1 ISTEQLGWI
10 IAYMKTLSEATPEAE
25 LAATQVD
32 PDAEAAEEGAEGGE
46 GAAEPATDTGGMME
60 GTPGDG

>member
-1 ISTEQLGWI
+1 
-10 IAYMKTLSEATPEAE
+10 MKTQSEATPEAE

-46 GAAEPATDTGGMME
+46 GAAEPATDMGGMME